1 LKYQKEKMILF
12 LIIRE
17 KLLARMNNTL
27 EGFYKTNTKIKLQ
40 KSIASTQLNAYY
52 SIQYMT
58 TMAYQ

>member
-1 LKYQKEKMILF
+1 MILF